1 MIQALIFDFDGL
13 ILDTEVSSFQTW
25 QEIYAEHNCDLPF
38 DTWAVCIGGSAH
50 SFDPCDF
57 LEEQLG
63 RPVQRDELR
72 QRRRQ
77 RHVALVETQSLLP
90 GVQEYVLTAKRLG
103 LKLGVASS
111 SSHEWVDNHLDRLGV
126 LPYFDSIKC
135 SNDVKYSKPAPDLY
149 LASLDALGVRADQ
162 AIALEDSPNGVL
174 AAQRA
179 SIYCVAVPNP
189 ITSRLSLSHADMR
202 LTSLAD
208 IHLEQLLT
216 HIQEK
221 AAS

>member
-38 DTWAVCIGGSAH
+38 DTWAVCIGGPAH

-57 LEEQLG
+57 LEQQLG

-72 QRRRQ
+72 LRRRQ
-77 RHVALVETQSLLP
+77 RHVAMVETQSLLP

-111 SSHEWVDNHLDRLGV
+111 SSHEWVDNHLARLGV
-126 LPYFDSIKC
+126 LAYFDSIKC

-179 SIYCVAVPNP
+179 GIFCIAVPNP
-189 ITSRLSLSHADMR
+189 ITSQLSLSHADMQ

-208 IHLEQLLT
+208 IPLEKLLT